1 MPGPLYREEGVAG
14 APLQG
19 GVGCPGPS
27 AGRRGLPGP
36 LCREEGVAGAPLQ
49 PTPTSP
55 MRRSWS
61 LSLAH
66 PFLSPLPPQE
76 YVAYSHTG
84 RIIPAIWFRYDLSPI
99 TVKYTER
106 RQPLYRFI
114 TTVSG
119 QKPLPR
125 SRTQPAGW
133 GAQPVHT
140 RVFRNVDRRTAISM
154 AFHQES
160 LFQRGMPLIRFHP
173 LSSSLFSCSCSRF
186 TPVFSLWWK
195 LFLAELSLFCIRF
208 TVKISLIFFQC

>member
-1 MPGPLYREEGVAG
+1 MEPGSAGRGGPPGPLRGEGW
-14 APLQG
+14 
-19 GVGCPGPS
+19 
-27 AGRRGLPGP
+27 
-36 LCREEGVAGAPLQ
+36 VAGAPLQ

-55 MRRSWS
+55 VRHGWS
-61 LSLAH
+61 LSVA
-66 PFLSPLPPQE
+66 PPSFSPLPPQE

-119 QKPLPR
+119 RAPPLR
-125 SRTQPAGW
+125 SRTQPAGQ

-140 RVFRNVDRRTAISM
+140 RVFRNVDRRVSISM

-186 TPVFSLWWK
+186 TPVFFIVVEIVLSRAYP
-195 LFLAELSLFCIRF
+195 FLCKFYSEDF
-208 TVKISLIFFQC
+208 THGFQC